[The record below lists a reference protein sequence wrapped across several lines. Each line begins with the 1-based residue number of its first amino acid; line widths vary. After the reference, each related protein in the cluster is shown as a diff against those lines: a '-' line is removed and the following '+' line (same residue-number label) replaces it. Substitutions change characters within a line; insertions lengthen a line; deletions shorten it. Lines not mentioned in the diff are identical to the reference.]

1 MMMSPWSY
9 LFLLSSGVL
18 MVGLLVQRK
27 LKQVP
32 DFVTDVH
39 PEYDYII
46 VGAGSA
52 GCVLANRL
60 SDTPSQKVL
69 LLEAGT
75 DDRLHPTVSIPIH
88 AYSSAHSSVDWDYYT
103 VPQKH
108 ALKGFTDQRGWWH
121 RGKILGGTSNVNEM
135 MYLRGL
141 PRDYDKWSENGATG
155 WAFKDVFPFFLK
167 SENNE
172 NADFV
177 KTGYHQMGG
186 LLKVGRSKTHSLTN
200 FLLRSGK
207 EMGYKIIDIN
217 GADTEGIVEVQS
229 TLNKGVRQSASSAFL
244 YPVLF
249 RENLHVMV
257 DTLITKILIDDNRA
271 VGVVFTRNSTEVVV
285 RARREVILSA
295 GVVGSAQLLML
306 SGIGP
311 KDHLG
316 SLKIPVVADLPVG
329 NNLQDRVMFDYPVA
343 IAQPITIT
351 PERLQSFW
359 EQVKYRLVGKGI
371 YASPNGVEVALF
383 TNTDQN
389 KNTKWPDLQLQFRG
403 VLSNASYEQMF
414 GYSNKTISELSER
427 SKFKDGFSCYS
438 ILLRPSS
445 KGTLRL
451 SNTNPRHQPLID
463 PNYLEKDEDVEVLLS
478 GIKLCK
484 SILDTPS
491 MKHIG
496 AKYADIPAR
505 SCQTFMFDSDD
516 YWRCLIRAR
525 AQPAFS
531 PVGTCKMGNVQDQTT
546 VVDPQLRVKG
556 IKNLRVV
563 DASIAP
569 FITSG
574 GTHIPTIMI
583 AEKASHLIRT

>member
-1 MMMSPWSY
+1 MMSPWSY

-18 MVGLLVQRK
+18 LVGLLVQRK

-32 DFVTDVH
+32 DFVTEVH
-39 PEYDYII
+39 SEYDYII

-60 SDTPSQKVL
+60 SETSSKKIL
-69 LLEAGT
+69 LLEAGS
-75 DDRLHPTVSIPIH
+75 DDRQYPTVSIPIH
-88 AYSSAHSSVDWDYYT
+88 AYSLAHSSVDWDYYT

-108 ALKGFTDQRGWWH
+108 ALKGFSEQRGWWH
-121 RGKILGGTSNVNEM
+121 RGKILGGTSSVNEM
-135 MYLRGL
+135 LYLRGL
-141 PRDYDKWSENGATG
+141 PLDYDKWAENGATG
-155 WAFKDVFPFFLK
+155 WSFKDVLPFFLK

-177 KTGYHQMGG
+177 KTGFHQMGG
-186 LLKVGRSKTHSLTN
+186 PLKVVRSKTHSLTN

-217 GADTEGIVEVQS
+217 GAGTEGIVEVQS
-229 TLNKGVRQSASSAFL
+229 TLHKGVRQSASRAFL
-244 YPVLF
+244 YPVLS

-257 DTLITKILIDDNRA
+257 DSLVTKILIEDSRA
-271 VGVVFTRNSTEVVV
+271 VGVVLSHNSTDIVV
-285 RARREVILSA
+285 RARHEVILSA

-311 KDHLG
+311 RDHLD

-329 NNLQDRVMFDYPVA
+329 NNLQDRLMFDFPVA
-343 IAQPITIT
+343 VTQPVTIT

-359 EQVKYRLVGKGI
+359 ELVKYRLVGKGI
-371 YASPNGVEVALF
+371 FASPNGVEVAVF
-383 TNTDQN
+383 TNSDKN
-389 KNTKWPDLQLQFRG
+389 KDTKWPDLQLQFRG
-403 VLSNASYEQMF
+403 ILSNASHYQMF
-414 GYSNKTISELSER
+414 GYSNETISEISER
-427 SKFKDGFSCYS
+427 SKFTDGFSCYS

-445 KGTLRL
+445 RGTVRL
-451 SNTNPRHQPLID
+451 SSTNPHQQPLID

-484 SILDTPS
+484 RFIEATS
-491 MKHIG
+491 MKKIG
-496 AKYADIPAR
+496 ARYADIPAQL
-505 SCQTFMFDSDD
+505 CKAFAFESDD

-531 PVGTCKMGNVQDQTT
+531 AVGTCKIGDVQDKTT

-556 IKNLRVV
+556 IKGLRVV
-563 DASIAP
+563 DSSVAP
-569 FITSG
+569 LITSG

-583 AEKASHLIRT
+583 AEKASHLIKT